1 MFKQR
6 EPSIDALRA
15 FALFGILVVN
25 LPFFAITFGFAG
37 RAWQEATPL
46 WGNVIA
52 AGVIQGLFE
61 SKFIL
66 IFSGLFGFAAL
77 QQFQRYG
84 LSFYVRRLAVL
95 ALFGVVN
102 LTLLFEA
109 DILLPYAAI
118 GLSLIFVRNCSVRV
132 LLRLGVGFWALGV
145 IGNALFGVSMTVNP
159 VPYIAPEV
167 PISDILALGSFSDV
181 IAVRLDS
188 WSGFQL
194 YCLWSNYLLVF
205 AAMFTGLATA
215 RYCDAHGFE
224 ALLSR
229 LHLIGSFTAVP
240 AVLGSVVYGT
250 LAALPAL
257 AEPERFFM
265 LTLILRPLFAVP
277 LSLVLVSLAMRAFLS
292 QRFFGVISFIAP
304 AGRMSLTIYL
314 GMSLIMGF
322 VFFGYGA
329 GIHNQVSLLDCL
341 WISVLMYLGWVLF
354 AQVWFRF
361 ASRGPLEWLLTLLS
375 RPGGLRRIETSVNGS

>member
-37 RAWQEATPL
+37 MAWQEATPL

-66 IFSGLFGFAAL
+66 IFSALFGFAAL

-84 LSFYVRRLAVL
+84 LSFYLRRLVIL
-95 ALFGVVN
+95 ALFGVIN

-109 DILLPYAAI
+109 DILLPYAVI
-118 GLSLIFVRNCSVRV
+118 GLLLILVRDCSVRV

-145 IGNALFGVSMTVNP
+145 IGNALFGVNMIVNP
-159 VPYIAPEV
+159 APYIAPEV
-167 PISDILALGSFSDV
+167 PLADVLAFGSFSDV
-181 IAVRLDS
+181 IAVRLDR

-194 YCLWSNYLLVF
+194 YCLWSNYLLVI
-205 AAMFTGLATA
+205 AAMFTGLAAA
-215 RYCDAHGFE
+215 RYCDVRGFE
-224 ALLSR
+224 TLLAR
-229 LHLIGSFTAVP
+229 LHLIGSFTTFP
-240 AVLGSVVYGT
+240 AVLGSVVYGL
-250 LAALPAL
+250 LAALPAS
-257 AEPERFFM
+257 AEPERFLM
-265 LTLILRPLFAVP
+265 LTLIFRPLFAVP
-277 LSLVLVSLAMRAFLS
+277 LSLVLVSLAMRFFAS
-292 QRFFGVISFIAP
+292 QRFSGVVSFIAP

-329 GIHNQVSLLDCL
+329 GMHNQVSLSDCL
-341 WISVLMYLGWVLF
+341 WISALMYLGWVLF

-361 ASRGPLEWLLTLLS
+361 ALRGPLEWVLTLLS
-375 RPGGLRRIETSVNGS
+375 RPGLRRIEPSATGS

>member
-25 LPFFAITFGFAG
+25 LPFFAITYGFAG
-37 RAWQEATPL
+37 GVWQDATPL
-46 WGNVIA
+46 WANVIA

-66 IFSGLFGFAAL
+66 IFSALFGFAAF
-77 QQFQRYG
+77 QHFQRYG
-84 LSFYVRRLAVL
+84 LSFYIRRLVVL

-109 DILLPYAAI
+109 DILLPYVVIGLLLVFVRNHSVRSLLTYAI
-118 GLSLIFVRNCSVRV
+118 GL
-132 LLRLGVGFWALGV
+132 WAWAV
-145 IGNALFGVSMTVNP
+145 IGNALFGVNMTVNP
-159 VPYIAPEV
+159 VPYVAPDIPVSEV
-167 PISDILALGSFSDV
+167 LASGSFVDV
-181 IAVRLDS
+181 MAIRLDS

-194 YCLWSNYLLVF
+194 YCLWSNYLLVA
-205 AAMFTGLATA
+205 AAMCGGLAAA
-215 RYCDAHGFE
+215 RYCDALGFDV
-224 ALLSR
+224 
-229 LHLIGSFTAVP
+229 LIGRLRLIASFAVIP
-240 AVLGSVVYGT
+240 AILGSVVYGV
-250 LAALPAL
+250 LAALPAS

-265 LTLILRPLFAVP
+265 MALILRPLFAVP
-277 LSLVLVSLAMRAFLS
+277 LSLVLVSVAMWGFMSRSCNGLT
-292 QRFFGVISFIAP
+292 SFIAP

-329 GIHNQVSLLDCL
+329 GLHNQVSLVDCL
-341 WISVLMYLGWVLF
+341 WISLVMYLGWVVF
-354 AQVWFRF
+354 AQVWFRV
-361 ASRGPLEWLLTLLS
+361 ASRGPLEWILTLLT
-375 RPGGLRRIETSVNGS
+375 RPGSRRIEVSVSSS